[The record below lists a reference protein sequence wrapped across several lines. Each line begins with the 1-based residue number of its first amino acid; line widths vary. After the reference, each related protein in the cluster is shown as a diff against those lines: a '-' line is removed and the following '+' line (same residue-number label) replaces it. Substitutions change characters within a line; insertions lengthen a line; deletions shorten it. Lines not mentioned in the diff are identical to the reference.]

1 MERIDFI
8 AAHRKMSLFLE
19 RFKASHTEPDLWQR
33 ARFRYAVM
41 ALNNNYFT
49 LAANEISLADTPES
63 ERTDSF
69 GVAEIEELKQLDLI
83 YFEKQLEKAA
93 EAHGISKVQKL
104 QD

>member
-19 RFKASHTEPDLWQR
+19 RFRTSNTDMNLWQR
-33 ARFRYAVM
+33 ARFRYAVT
-41 ALNNNYFT
+41 ALNHNYFT

-63 ERTDSF
+63 QRTDSF
-69 GVAEIEELKQLDLI
+69 GVAEIEELKQLNLI

-93 EAHGISKVQKL
+93 EEHGISKVQKL